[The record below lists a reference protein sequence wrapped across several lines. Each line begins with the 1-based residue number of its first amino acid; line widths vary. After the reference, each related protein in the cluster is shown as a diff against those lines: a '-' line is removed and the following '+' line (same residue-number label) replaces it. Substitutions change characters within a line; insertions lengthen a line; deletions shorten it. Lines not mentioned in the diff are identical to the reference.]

1 MIGRHVDLVAVA
13 TCYQQASDLGE
24 SPTVLVMQRF
34 GASRT
39 TVGRWLA
46 EARRQGLLP
55 VTTPGRALAHKGL
68 HQPARVRWVNNPQ
81 GSWLACQTCR
91 VPWPCNGTTDA

>member
-1 MIGRHVDLVAVA
+1 MSGRPVDLRAVA
-13 TCYQQASDLGE
+13 SCYQQAVDLGE
-24 SPTVLVMQRF
+24 SPTAEVTQQF

-55 VTTPGRALAHKGL
+55 ATTPGRATTHTGL
-68 HQPARVRWVNNPQ
+68 HQPARVRWVNSPR
-81 GSWLACQTCR
+81 GSWVACQTCR
-91 VPWPCNGTTDA
+91 VPWPCSGGQ